1 MSNFNVREAS
11 KVLEVQIEWAVNEV
25 ILIFHLCLLEEGEG
39 TKNSR
44 IQNTNLEKLNSHV
57 CPLLSPTFF
66 LMKKSRIWAWPK
78 APTWAPSWAQIWL
91 EMKKTFEFEFRFL
104 FKTLALDFVAHWT
117 TFDLENNS
125 ARVVATQA
133 RIIFLFFFFYNSII
147 ELLSTL
153 KVVWS

>member
-1 MSNFNVREAS
+1 MKLFLFFTYVCWRKEKAQRTQGFKTPIWKNLIDMC
-11 KVLEVQIEWAVNEV
+11 VLFS
-25 ILIFHLCLLEEGEG
+25 LPF
-39 TKNSR
+39 
-44 IQNTNLEKLNSHV
+44 
-57 CPLLSPTFF
+57 FF

-78 APTWAPSWAQIWL
+78 APTWAPSWTQIWL
-91 EMKKTFEFEFRFL
+91 EMKKKFEFEFRFL
-104 FKTLALDFVAHWT
+104 LKTLALDFVAHWT